1 MEMLPLQAAGKPG
14 PLIAI
19 GGAEDKV
26 RERTILRYFL
36 EVAGGSDASVVVLA
50 TASEVPEA
58 AGERYADLFYALN
71 ADSVEVLRI
80 ATREDALVAGAEAH
94 DLLEYATG
102 LFITGGGQLR
112 LSSLLGGT
120 QVAAAIQARHA
131 AGMLVAGT
139 SAGAAFLSRHMIA
152 LGDTGATP
160 RRRLVHLAPGLGLAP
175 DLVID
180 QHFRRR
186 DRLGRLLTALSYN
199 PGLLGVGIDE
209 DTAAVIDS
217 EGILRVLGAGAVT
230 VVDSRDMR
238 YTDSHAAHRGQPL
251 AMLGVKLDVLSSG
264 CRYDIERRV
273 AHPPPQ
279 GAVRLDPLEALQSLP
294 ASELAELAEPAA
306 AAAGAAAGA
315 AAAER
320 EDALEVDAEAES
332 AAERA
337 GAGIGSG
344 AGGTLADRTADR
356 GD

>member
-50 TASEVPEA
+50 TASEVPET
-58 AGERYADLFYALN
+58 GERYADLFYALN

-80 ATREDALVAGAEAH
+80 ATRDDALAAGAEAH
-94 DLLEYATG
+94 QLLEYATG

-112 LSSLLGGT
+112 LSSALGGT
-120 QVAAAIQARHA
+120 QVAATIQARHA
-131 AGMLVAGT
+131 AGMLVGGT
-139 SAGAAFLSRHMIA
+139 SAGAAFLARHMIA
-152 LGDTGATP
+152 LGDSGATP

-209 DTAAVIDS
+209 DTAAVIDA
-217 EGILRVLGAGAVT
+217 EGVLRVLGAGAVT
-230 VVDSRDMR
+230 VVDARDLR

-264 CRYDIERRV
+264 CRYEIERRV

-279 GAVRLDPLEALQSLP
+279 GAVRLDPLEALRSLS
-294 ASELAELAEPAA
+294 ASDLAEPAA
-306 AAAGAAAGA
+306 AAAGAAT
-315 AAAER
+315 AAER
-320 EDALEVDAEAES
+320 EDADDAEVEAE
-332 AAERA
+332 AERA
-337 GAGIGSG
+337 GA
-344 AGGTLADRTADR
+344 TLADRTADR

>member
-50 TASEVPEA
+50 TASEVPET
-58 AGERYADLFYALN
+58 GERYADLFYSLN

-80 ATREDALVAGAEAH
+80 ASREDALVAGAEAH
-94 DLLEYATG
+94 ELLEYATG

-112 LSSLLGGT
+112 LSSALGGT
-120 QVAAAIQARHA
+120 QVAATIQARHA

-152 LGDTGATP
+152 LGDSGATP
-160 RRRLVHLAPGLGLAP
+160 RRRLVALAPGLGLAP
-175 DLVID
+175 NLVID

-186 DRLGRLLTALSYN
+186 DRLGRLLTALSYH

-217 EGILRVLGAGAVT
+217 EGTLRVLGAGAVT
-230 VVDSRDMR
+230 VVDAHDMR
-238 YTDSHAAHRGQPL
+238 YTDSDAAHRGQPL
-251 AMLGVKLDVLSSG
+251 AMLGVKLNVLTSG
-264 CRYDIERRV
+264 CRYEIERRV

-279 GAVRLDPLEALQSLP
+279 GAVRLDPLDALRSLQKSETSEAVE
-294 ASELAELAEPAA
+294 AAEAA
-306 AAAGAAAGA
+306 AQRETADEREDADDA

-320 EDALEVDAEAES
+320 
-332 AAERA
+332 
-337 GAGIGSG
+337 AGIGHG
-344 AGGTLADRTADR
+344 AGATLADRTADR

>member
-50 TASEVPEA
+50 TASEVPET
-58 AGERYADLFYALN
+58 GERYADLFYALN
-71 ADSVEVLRI
+71 ADKVEVLRI
-80 ATREDALVAGAEAH
+80 ATREDALAGGAEAH

-102 LFITGGGQLR
+102 LFITGGSQLR
-112 LSSLLGGT
+112 LSSALGGT
-120 QVAAAIQARHA
+120 EVEAAIQARHA

-139 SAGAAFLSRHMIA
+139 SAGASFLSRHMIA
-152 LGDTGATP
+152 LGDSGATP

-186 DRLGRLLTALSYN
+186 DRLGRLLTALSYH
-199 PGLLGVGIDE
+199 PGLLGVGIDP
-209 DTAAVIDS
+209 DTAAVINS
-217 EGILRVLGAGAVT
+217 EGTLRVLGTGAVT
-230 VVDSRDMR
+230 VVDAREMR

-251 AMLGVKLDVLSSG
+251 AMLGVKLDVLTSG
-264 CRYDIERRV
+264 CRYEIERRV
-273 AHPPPQ
+273 PHPPPQ
-279 GAVRLDPLEALQSLP
+279 GAVRLDPLEALKSLP
-294 ASELAELAEPAA
+294 GSELAEPAA
-306 AAAGAAAGA
+306 GAA

-320 EDALEVDAEAES
+320 EDADEVAAEAE
-332 AAERA
+332 AEAERA

-344 AGGTLADRTADR
+344 ATLADRTADR

>member
-50 TASEVPEA
+50 TASEVPET
-58 AGERYADLFYALN
+58 GERYADLFYALN

-94 DLLEYATG
+94 ELLEYATG

-112 LSSLLGGT
+112 LSSALGGT
-120 QVAAAIQARHA
+120 QVAATIQARHA
-131 AGMLVAGT
+131 AGMLVGGT
-139 SAGAAFLSRHMIA
+139 SAGAAFLARHMIA
-152 LGDTGATP
+152 LGDSGATP

-209 DTAAVIDS
+209 DTAAVIDA

-230 VVDSRDMR
+230 VVDARDMR

-264 CRYDIERRV
+264 CRYDVERRV

-279 GAVRLDPLEALQSLP
+279 GAVRLEPLEALRSLP
-294 ASELAELAEPAA
+294 ASELAEPAEPAA
-306 AAAGAAAGA
+306 AAAAVAAAG
-315 AAAER
+315 R
-320 EDALEVDAEAES
+320 EDADEVDAEAT
-332 AAERA
+332 A
-337 GAGIGSG
+337 GRT
-344 AGGTLADRTADR
+344 GGTLADRTADR

>member
-50 TASEVPEA
+50 TASEVPET

-120 QVAAAIQARHA
+120 QVAATIQARHA

-217 EGILRVLGAGAVT
+217 EGVLRVLGAGAVT
-230 VVDSRDMR
+230 VVDARDMR

-273 AHPPPQ
+273 AHPPPP
-279 GAVRLDPLEALQSLP
+279 GAVRLDPLEALKSLP
-294 ASELAELAEPAA
+294 ASELAEFAEPST
-306 AAAGAAAGA
+306 AAAGAA

-320 EDALEVDAEAES
+320 EDADETAAE
-332 AAERA
+332 AERA
-337 GAGIGSG
+337 GAGIGTG
-344 AGGTLADRTADR
+344 AGSGGTLADRTADR

>member
-1 MEMLPLQAAGKPG
+1 MEMLPQQAAGKPG

-50 TASEVPEA
+50 TASEWPEA
-58 AGERYADLFYALN
+58 AGERYAELFYALN

-80 ATREDALVAGAEAH
+80 ATREEALVAGAEAH
-94 DLLEYATG
+94 ERLEYATG

-112 LSSLLGGT
+112 LSSILGGT
-120 QVAAAIQARHA
+120 QVAATIQARHA

-152 LGDTGATP
+152 LGDSGATP

-199 PGLLGVGIDE
+199 PGLLGVGID
-209 DTAAVIDS
+209 DNTAAVIDA
-217 EGILRVLGAGAVT
+217 EGVLRVLGAGAVT
-230 VVDSRDMR
+230 VVDARDMR
-238 YTDSHAAHRGQPL
+238 YTDSHAVHRGQPL

-264 CRYDIERRV
+264 CRYE
-273 AHPPPQ
+273 
-279 GAVRLDPLEALQSLP
+279 
-294 ASELAELAEPAA
+294 
-306 AAAGAAAGA
+306 
-315 AAAER
+315 
-320 EDALEVDAEAES
+320 
-332 AAERA
+332 
-337 GAGIGSG
+337 
-344 AGGTLADRTADR
+344 
-356 GD
+356 

>member
-50 TASEVPEA
+50 TASEVPET
-58 AGERYADLFYALN
+58 GERYADLFYALN

-80 ATREDALVAGAEAH
+80 ATRDDALAAGAEAH
-94 DLLEYATG
+94 QLLEYATG

-112 LSSLLGGT
+112 LSSALGGT
-120 QVAAAIQARHA
+120 QVAATIQARHA
-131 AGMLVAGT
+131 AGMLVGGT
-139 SAGAAFLSRHMIA
+139 SAGAAFLARHMIA
-152 LGDTGATP
+152 LGDSGATP

-175 DLVID
+175 NLVID

-199 PGLLGVGIDE
+199 PGLLGVGVDE
-209 DTAAVIDS
+209 DTAAVIDA
-217 EGILRVLGAGAVT
+217 EGSLHVLGAGAVT
-230 VVDSRDMR
+230 VVDAHDLR

-251 AMLGVKLDVLSSG
+251 AMLGVKLDVLTSG
-264 CRYDIERRV
+264 CRYDVDRRA

-279 GAVRLDPLEALQSLP
+279 GTVRLDPIDRFEM
-294 ASELAELAEPAA
+294 AERER
-306 AAAGAAAGA
+306 AGAAPGNGQTI

-320 EDALEVDAEAES
+320 E
-332 AAERA
+332 
-337 GAGIGSG
+337 GGG
-344 AGGTLADRTADR
+344 GGTLAERTADR
-356 GD
+356 GDR

>member
-1 MEMLPLQAAGKPG
+1 MEMLPVQAAGKPG

-36 EVAGGSDASVVVLA
+36 EVAGGSDASIVVLA
-50 TASEVPEA
+50 TAASDVPE
-58 AGERYADLFYALN
+58 AGERYADLFYSLN

-80 ATREDALVAGAEAH
+80 ANREEALVAGADAH
-94 DLLEYATG
+94 QLLEYATA

-112 LSSLLGGT
+112 LSSALGGT
-120 QVAAAIQARHA
+120 QVAATIQARHA

-152 LGDTGATP
+152 LGDGGATP

-186 DRLGRLLTALSYN
+186 DRLGRLLTALSYD

-230 VVDSRDMR
+230 VVDARDMR
-238 YTDSHAAHRGQPL
+238 YTDSHAVHRGQPF

-264 CRYDIERRV
+264 CRYELERRV

-279 GAVRLDPLEALQSLP
+279 GAVRLDPLDALRSLE
-294 ASELAELAEPAA
+294 ASESAA
-306 AAAGAAAGA
+306 AT
-315 AAAER
+315 AER
-320 EDALEVDAEAES
+320 DEADAVV
-332 AAERA
+332 AERA
-337 GAGIGSG
+337 GAGSG
-344 AGGTLADRTADR
+344 GGGTGTLADRTADR